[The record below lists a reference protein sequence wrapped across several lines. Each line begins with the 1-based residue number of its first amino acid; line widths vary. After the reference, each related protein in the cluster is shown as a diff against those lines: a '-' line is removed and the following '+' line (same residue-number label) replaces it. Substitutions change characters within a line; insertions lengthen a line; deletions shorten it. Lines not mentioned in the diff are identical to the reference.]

1 MLKIRNQKIRI
12 GLRSMRFHAVER
24 FHDLLNVSLPIFIV
38 MGLLV
43 ATAKFWLWLLM
54 PELLACF
61 R

>member
-1 MLKIRNQKIRI
+1 MIIRNQKLRI
-12 GLRSMRFHAVER
+12 GFRSMRFHAIER
-24 FHDLLNVSLPIFIV
+24 FHDLLNVSLLIFIV

-43 ATAKFWLWLLM
+43 ATAKFWTWLLF